1 MMSLPKER
9 KRSLNLEKDL
19 ALTKEDFRAIGTP
32 QPHEPRDLD
41 SYLDFLDQLWGSEKK
56 ESGKKK
62 RFYSEQ
68 FRL

>member
-1 MMSLPKER
+1 MSLPKER

-19 ALTKEDFRAIGTP
+19 ALTKEDFRAIDTS

-41 SYLDFLDQLWGSEKK
+41 SYLDFLDQLWGSERKK
-56 ESGKKK
+56 YGK